1 MRLNYHDMIL
11 QLNLSPKI
19 RFVTLLVFLL
29 SCSVQ
34 IGAHDLLKM
43 KKIAKNEILFI
54 SSYNSDTK
62 YTSDNINS
70 FIETYSKLGGKHSVV
85 VENMNAM
92 SLKEAHQ
99 WQNRIKAILQKH
111 PNVQLIILLGGEAW
125 ISYMQMAE
133 EKYKKIPVM
142 CAMASRYGV
151 RIPADSVNLSSYEPE
166 GIDMLKVMEK
176 HNVRLALSYD
186 YDVSKE
192 IELMKSF
199 YPKMKNLVLLTDNT
213 YNGISHYTLLR
224 KELKKHPDINP
235 IFIDG
240 RKLTL
245 DKATAKLHDVPKGT
259 VMLVGIWKI
268 DSLEISYIN
277 NSVYAFKFANPTI
290 PVFSLTSTGIGYW
303 AIGGYVP
310 VYDGVG
316 RSLGLKAYEILDLK
330 RKGKPLLS
338 SLRNEYKLD
347 AQKMKELNLDI
358 KKAPKNAIY
367 INDIPPFLS
376 LYKKEIETLFLVFIT
391 LIIGLVVSLYYYNK
405 MRILK
410 DKLLILTNSLSDD
423 KRKLEL
429 SEAELRKAKERAEE
443 ASHVKSAFVSNMS
456 HEIRTPLNA
465 IVGFSSLLIESIDAT
480 EEQKEYA
487 KIIQK
492 NSDLLLQLISD
503 VLDVSRLESGRLQFN
518 YEWCDLVSCCEGMIT
533 LTNQS
538 KTNDVE
544 IHSKFP
550 TESYM
555 LYTDPLRLQQVVVNL
570 LNNALKFT
578 PDGGKITLAFEIDE
592 RNSNVLF
599 SVTDTGCGI
608 PEDKQEL
615 VFTRFE
621 KLNEFVQGTGLGLAI
636 CKLTVQHMGGK
647 IWIDKEYKD
656 GARFIFSHPIT
667 KETI

>member
-1 MRLNYHDMIL
+1 MRPNYHDMIL

-34 IGAHDLLKM
+34 MGAHDLLKM
-43 KKIAKNEILFI
+43 GKIAKNEILFI

-70 FIETYSKLGGKHSVV
+70 FIETYSKLGGKHSIVI
-85 VENMNAM
+85 ENMNAM
-92 SLKEAHQ
+92 SLKEANLWH
-99 WQNRIKAILQKH
+99 NRIKAILQKH

-125 ISYMQMAE
+125 VSYMQLTE

-151 RIPADSVNLSSYEPE
+151 PIPADSVSLSSYESE
-166 GIDMLKVMEK
+166 GIDMLKVMK
-176 HNVRLALSYD
+176 KYNVKLALSYN
-186 YDVSKE
+186 YDISKE

-213 YNGISHYTLLR
+213 YNGISHYTLLK

-245 DKATAKLHDVPKGT
+245 DEAVVKLHNVPKKT
-259 VMLVGIWKI
+259 VMLLGIWKM
-268 DSLEISYIN
+268 DSLEVSYIN
-277 NSVYAFKFANPTI
+277 NSVYAFKFANPDI

-310 VYDGVG
+310 SYEGVG
-316 RSLGLKAYEILDLK
+316 RRLGLKAYEILDLK
-330 RKGKPLLS
+330 RKENPELYT
-338 SLRNEYKLD
+338 LRNEYKLD
-347 AQKMKELNLDI
+347 AQKMKEFNLDT
-358 KKAPKNAIY
+358 KDAPKNALY

-376 LYKKEIETLFLVFIT
+376 IYKNEIETLFLVFIT

-405 MRILK
+405 MRRLK
-410 DKLLILTNSLSDD
+410 DKLLVLTNSLSDD

-465 IVGFSSLLIESIDAT
+465 IVGFSSLLIEGIDAT

-533 LTNQS
+533 LTSQT
-538 KTNDVE
+538 KANDVE

-550 TESYM
+550 VESYM

-578 PDGGKITLAFEIDE
+578 PDGGEITLAFEIDE
-592 RNSNVLF
+592 SSSNVLF